1 MIHPAALLAVA
12 GLLLAAPASAQA
24 PAPAPYGPALTLA
37 QATRVADAA
46 EAEARKGQVAFAIA
60 VVEPSGQLILFR
72 RMDGANYS
80 ATDIALDKARSA
92 AAFRQPTK
100 LWEDISK
107 RPDGARILG
116 LRHAVVIEG
125 GVPLVAGG
133 RTVGAIGVS
142 GGSAQADGVVANAGA
157 AALR

>member
-1 MIHPAALLAVA
+1 MRRVLGLSVAAALA
-12 GLLLAAPASAQA
+12 AAPAVAQA

-46 EAEARKGQVAFAIA
+46 EAEARKGTTAFSIAI
-60 VVEPSGQLILFR
+60 VEPSGQLILFR

-80 ATDIALDKARSA
+80 ATDLAMDKARSA

-100 LWEDISK
+100 LWDDISR
-107 RPDGARILG
+107 RPEGVRILG

-133 RTVGAIGVS
+133 RTVGAVGVS
-142 GGSAQADGVVANAGA
+142 GGSAQADGIIAAAGA

>member
-1 MIHPAALLAVA
+1 MKTAITGGLLAVLVA
-12 GLLLAAPASAQA
+12 GGAAAQSA
-24 PAPAPYGPALTLA
+24 APAPYGPALTLA

-46 EAEARKGQVAFAIA
+46 EAEARKSATGFSIAI
-60 VVEPSGQLILFR
+60 VEPSGQLILFR
-72 RMDGANYS
+72 RMDGTNYS
-80 ATDIALDKARSA
+80 ATDISLDKARSA

-100 LWEDISK
+100 LWEEISK

-125 GVPLVAGG
+125 GLPLVAGG

-142 GGSAQADGVVANAGA
+142 GGSAQADGVVAAAGA